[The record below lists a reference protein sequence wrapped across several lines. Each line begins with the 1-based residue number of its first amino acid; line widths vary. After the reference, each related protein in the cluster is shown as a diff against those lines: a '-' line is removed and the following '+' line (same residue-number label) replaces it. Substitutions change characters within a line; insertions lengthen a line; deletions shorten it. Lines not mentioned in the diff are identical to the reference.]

1 MTYALDTNTI
11 IHYLRKDPAIR
22 QRFRETQEQ
31 GHDFVLPR
39 MVDYEVR
46 RGFRIAPAPKKEAA
60 YAVLTEGLNIVELDA
75 DVWETAENI
84 YAELYQKDFT
94 VGEMDILIAAVCLAN
109 DYTLVTGNTKDFE
122 NIDGLKLVDWRA

>member
-11 IHYLRKDPAIR
+11 IRYLRKDLAIR

-39 MVDYEVR
+39 MVDYEMR
-46 RGFRIAPAPKKEAA
+46 RGFRIVSAPQKEAA
-60 YAVLTEGLNIVELDA
+60 YFLLTDGLDIVEPDA
-75 DVWETAENI
+75 DAWENAENI
-84 YAELYQKDFT
+84 YAELYQKGFT
-94 VGEMDILIAAVCLAN
+94 VGEIDILIAAVCLAN

-122 NIDGLKLVDWRA
+122 NIHGLKLVDWTA